1 MGMSGFGSICR
12 SKRTRSS
19 LYGPLLSVVCFCVFF
34 LCCSCT
40 RTQGREF
47 SRTELMLGTVCRITV
62 LASPSDRFDGEA
74 VLDAAFDR
82 ISDIEHKISRLLPD
96 SELSLV
102 NDRAGIAPV
111 VVSEETFGIVGTAF
125 RCAEL
130 TDGAFNPAIGPL
142 VSLWGINTEDAKVP
156 TEQEIERI
164 LPLLDW
170 KSVVLDEAGRSIFL
184 PMEGMS
190 LDLGGIGKGY
200 AADAVR
206 AVLLDMGVSN
216 ALVNLG
222 GNILVIGTRADG
234 RPWRIGLQD
243 PVAERG
249 EYFLS
254 LSVSDGTV
262 VTSGPYE
269 RFFERDGVRYHHIL
283 DSTTG
288 RPAATHIESVTL
300 TGPNSTVAD
309 ALSTAV
315 FVLGFERSFGLLE
328 GLPGMDAVFLMDD
341 GTIRMTSSLQGDSS
355 RWKDAAGRYRIL
367 PAGSDI

>member
-1 MGMSGFGSICR
+1 
-12 SKRTRSS
+12 
-19 LYGPLLSVVCFCVFF
+19 
-34 LCCSCT
+34 
-40 RTQGREF
+40 
-47 SRTELMLGTVCRITV
+47 MLGTVCRITV

-170 KSVVLDEAGRSIFL
+170 KSVVLDEADRSIFL

-200 AADAVR
+200 AADAVKV
-206 AVLLDMGVSN
+206 VLLDMGVSD

-288 RPAATHIESVTL
+288 WPAATHIESVTL

-355 RWKDAAGRYRIL
+355 RWKDAVGRYRIL